1 MNLILADESLRAG
14 DLALLEEVGICF
26 QLKVED
32 GSVVYL
38 MRVTSQL
45 AR

>member
-14 DLALLEEVGICF
+14 YQALLEEAAICY